1 MESALLEDALRRG
14 TSTSLKDAMSPVRR
28 PVYFAANI
36 NMFLALVVILWVGRV
51 GSFPMIYVV
60 PVALLVAILDGLVV
74 LSFADILVSGLKKV
88 LESRARSP
96 LP

>member
-1 MESALLEDALRRG
+1 
-14 TSTSLKDAMSPVRR
+14 
-28 PVYFAANI
+28 
-36 NMFLALVVILWVGRV
+36 
-51 GSFPMIYVV
+51 MIYVV